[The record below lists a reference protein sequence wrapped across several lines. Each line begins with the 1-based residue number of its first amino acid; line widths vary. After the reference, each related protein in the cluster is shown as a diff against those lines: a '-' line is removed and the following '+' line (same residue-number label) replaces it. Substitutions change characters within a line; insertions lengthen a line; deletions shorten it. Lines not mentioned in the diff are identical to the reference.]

1 VHARGEIIA
10 RVTPPGTFQMS
21 ENEWARIIIGYQNR
35 DEEYMIFRVA
45 WVSDSPALL
54 DIIRDPYGL
63 CEKGKLQLVTRDFWV
78 YAGELLQKQQE
89 SGC

>member
-1 VHARGEIIA
+1 MMPLGL
-10 RVTPPGTFQMS
+10 
-21 ENEWARIIIGYQNR
+21 
-35 DEEYMIFRVA
+35 A

-63 CEKGKLQLVTRDFWV
+63 REKGKLRLVTRDSWV
-78 YAGELLQKQQE
+78 YAGKLLQKQHE